1 MSSSEQIIGSVGK
14 CQDLSNELRKMWNI
28 QAKLI
33 PIVMG
38 ALGTVLR
45 RLPEYLRND
54 WGRYVGGDDP
64 KTALLGSSRTL
75 REVMAL

>member
-14 CQDLSNELRKMWNI
+14 CQDLSKELRKMWNI

-54 WGRYVGGDDP
+54 WGRYVGGYDP
-64 KTALLGSSRTL
+64 KTALLGSSGTL